1 MLSSLDEYIL
11 MKSYQIL
18 SDHIMINLEVIALLC
33 HFRSSMSIFNVQNSL
48 DNSWYIMINRDKSW
62 YIMILSDIVWYY
74 LIFCDISWYIMI
86 YHDNSMLKSM
96 SHYFCPIKHVVAVS
110 TNCVLSSYSKQ
121 VNILIKYV
129 VLDTGRACAGK
140 SLTPLSSPMK
150 EY

>member
-86 YHDNSMLKSM
+86 YHDNSMLKSI
-96 SHYFCPIKHVVAVS
+96 SHYFCPIKHVVVGGTSFVPSIWNIYINS
-110 TNCVLSSYSKQ
+110 TLK
-121 VNILIKYV
+121 L
-129 VLDTGRACAGK
+129 
-140 SLTPLSSPMK
+140 
-150 EY
+150 